1 MLPTLHELTPYLT
14 YATPPLLGA
23 FIGYLTNR
31 VAIRMLFRPLTKW
44 HIGPLSVPMTPGV
57 IPSKRHDFAVNIGEM
72 VGEHLLTSEEI
83 NNSLQKE
90 EFQEHLYSLIETK
103 IGSFLKKDLGPIT
116 SLVAPEYNS
125 YFDIGY
131 KTTKYQIKETLHTHI
146 RSEECSEIVGQAV
159 DNWLD
164 TVFAR
169 QVNEIISPVHRQT
182 MYDLIEENLLRMFLS
197 PAMGSWTDEFVAN
210 KVDDI
215 LQSQK
220 SLEDILPQALNTLI
234 IDTIRY
240 QTPKLLDKGAR
251 IIQEPE
257 VREKLVATITYAVE
271 EFIATLGP
279 MAAMVSNFLS
289 PEVIEEKIRVYFSDK
304 KEDIAAML
312 TNEEVQIRVAA
323 ALTERAAVM
332 IQSPIANRFEA
343 YTQEELDSFSR
354 EVSHQLVMLLRKPE
368 MVENISRLLKENF
381 ELHLKSGTRAAGEIV
396 ADFMGQQGLQDA
408 KRKIK
413 DEIIAL
419 VTSQNT
425 RKIIDSMID
434 NMLDDLL
441 RKPVG
446 RLDSLIPA
454 GVRDGLY
461 SSLQTMATRM
471 LTSEVPGIVKS
482 LNIRKIV
489 SERIDSFDLLRLEKL
504 LLSIMEEQ
512 FKYINLF
519 GALLGFLIGC
529 ANLLIFIIR

>member
-1 MLPTLHELTPYLT
+1 MK
-14 YATPPLLGA
+14 
-23 FIGYLTNR
+23 
-31 VAIRMLFRPLTKW
+31 KW
-44 HIGPLSVPMTPGV
+44 RIGPLSIPMTPGV

-83 NNSLQKE
+83 NNSLKKDA
-90 EFQEHLYSLIETK
+90 FQEHLYSLIETK

-131 KTTKYQIKETLHTHI
+131 KTAKYQIKETLHTHI
-146 RSEECSEIVGQAV
+146 RSEECTEIVGQAV
-159 DNWLD
+159 DSWLD
-164 TVFAR
+164 AVFDR
-169 QVNEIISPVHRQT
+169 PVNEIISPVHRQT
-182 MYDLIEENLLRMFLS
+182 VYHLVEENLQRMFLS
-197 PAMGSWTDEFVAN
+197 PAMGLWTDEFIAN

-220 SLEDILPQALNTLI
+220 SLEDILPRSLHKLLL
-234 IDTIRY
+234 DTIRY
-240 QTPKLLDKGAR
+240 QTPKILEKGAR

-257 VREKLVATITYAVE
+257 VQEKLVATIKNGIE
-271 EFIATLGP
+271 EFIAGLGP

-289 PEVIEEKIRVYFSDK
+289 PEIIEEKIRVYFSEK
-304 KEDIAAML
+304 KEEIGAML
-312 TNEEVQIRVAA
+312 TNEEMQIRVAA
-323 ALTERAAVM
+323 TLTERASLM
-332 IQSPIANRFEA
+332 IRSPIAKRFES
-343 YTQEELDSFSR
+343 YTQEEIDSFSR
-354 EVSHQLVMLLRKPE
+354 EISHQLLILLRKPE
-368 MVENISRLLKENF
+368 TVENISRLLKDNLES
-381 ELHLKSGTRAAGEIV
+381 HLKSGTRSAREIV
-396 ADFMGQQGLQDA
+396 VDFMGRQGLEDA
-408 KRKIK
+408 KSKIK

-419 VTSQNT
+419 ITSQNT

-461 SSLQTMATRM
+461 SSLQTMSTRM

-489 SERIDSFDLLRLEKL
+489 SDRIDSFDLLRLEKL